1 MNKKRY
7 SQTPIH
13 EYRIKYLTKDTTQPN
28 YHYYM
33 CEDANQALEFQ
44 MEMAKQ
50 KKWQLEILK
59 IERFSKYSA
68 KWEDESDGLTD
79 ENKFITK
86 ADHD

>member
-1 MNKKRY
+1 MTLVLEEPTFKVNKKRY

-13 EYRIKYLTKDTTQPN
+13 EYRIKYLTTGTSVPN

-44 MEMAKQ
+44 LEMAKQ

-59 IERFSKYSA
+59 IERFSKYSD
-68 KWEDESDGLTD
+68 KWEDEVM
-79 ENKFITK
+79 
-86 ADHD
+86 H